1 MHINSHYALGVIIAS
16 ISTYY
21 LDFIALEYTLIII
34 ASFICDFDV
43 FFSLY
48 ARDRNHR
55 NLITH
60 SIIPSVIIIIIGVI
74 FNWLGLII
82 AGFAYLL
89 HVVIDTFDWGTNLF
103 YFPKKTIGLRFLI
116 SKDEEENLDKYL
128 SKYKVKSSFFDFKYY
143 NSKIFLFSEIF
154 LFFVMLFII
163 SLFTLEYYYVL
174 FFYFPFLFFHL
185 GRHYKLKNIEKS

>member
-1 MHINSHYALGVIIAS
+1 LHINSHYALGVIIAS

-21 LDFIALEYTLIII
+21 LNLIALEYSLIII

-43 FFSLY
+43 FFSQY

-60 SIIPSVIIIIIGVI
+60 SLIPSVIIFIFGII

-89 HVVIDTFDWGTNLF
+89 HVIIDTFDWGTNLF

-128 SKYKVKSSFFDFKYY
+128 SQYKVKSSFFDFKYY
-143 NSKIFLFSEIF
+143 NSKILLFSEIV
-154 LFFVMLFII
+154 LFFAMLFII
-163 SLFTLEYYYVL
+163 SLFTWEYYYVL

-185 GRHYKLKNIEKS
+185 ARHYKLKNIEES